1 MQGTQWTIMC
11 LAVSVHWQHSFLRYS
26 SDSRSFNINSLEYQV
41 YSTGIGASVGSTAEI
56 IIVLYILPG
65 RQQSMYEL

>member
-41 YSTGIGASVGSTAEI
+41 YSTGIVGSTAEI